1 MAGKKTM
8 AHPYRLSVAAL
19 SRAPIWRAGTKS
31 ELKGKRIGISVKPQ
45 AYRENPPAYPCL
57 TVKNQTPKIALLKSP
72 GKILWGSSR
81 NGAVTCLPS

>member
-45 AYRENPPAYPCL
+45 AYREIRRL
-57 TVKNQTPKIALLKSP
+57 
-72 GKILWGSSR
+72 IL
-81 NGAVTCLPS
+81 A